1 MRSALVF
8 GFGAV
13 ERLACTWH
21 PDAKVEELEPRL
33 WIVRVAGQPIGMIG
47 MDPWDRAEIDMIGM
61 DPWDRAEIARM
72 ARRVWRRSA
81 HSA

>member
-47 MDPWDRAEIDMIGM
+47 MDPWDRAEI
-61 DPWDRAEIARM
+61 ARM